1 MNEVCDRELARSQR
15 NGQSVAL
22 LIMDLELDHFKVVND
37 TYGHQ
42 RGGQGAGCRVV
53 TLPLYPSMS
62 MAQLDQV
69 CSALAGALARS

>member
-1 MNEVCDRELARSQR
+1 MHHAAVLASHDSLTNALTRRHMNEVCDRELARSQR

-42 RGGQGAGCRVV
+42 RGGQGAG
-53 TLPLYPSMS
+53 
-62 MAQLDQV
+62 
-69 CSALAGALARS
+69 